1 MAIIVSDFRDGKR
14 LRMFHAD
21 IAIRLENE
29 GFVLQ
34 GITILHQAHK
44 RVFPYGY
51 PASYVP
57 NIHHQYIVILRNDRL
72 PNE

>member
-21 IAIRLENE
+21 IATRLEQE

-72 PNE
+72 TND